1 MNQREL
7 KCKKIAIRLL
17 CLQKKM
23 DETTTLDSTDGSGD
37 EGKIRNDLLT
47 KEELILKFSDNPA
60 NYIVFAAM
68 LIGKY

>member
-1 MNQREL
+1 
-7 KCKKIAIRLL
+7 
-17 CLQKKM
+17 M

-47 KEELILKFSDNPA
+47 KEELILKFSDNPE